1 VSEHRGAMLLSHP
14 IHHGEVL
21 DWSEMEVL
29 WRHCYG
35 EVLGGGNPRAS
46 ESRPLLLTT
55 PPTAT
60 PTSRAATAEVL
71 FESLRVPSLH
81 LPPTSTLALYATG
94 RTTGLVLECGEG
106 VSAATPVYEGFA
118 LPHACVRGGYGGGE
132 VTGELALLLRRGG
145 CSLATGAEREGVRGL
160 KEAACYVALDP
171 PAAEASLVA
180 AGGGGGGGGGR
191 RHGGGG
197 GGSSFS
203 ASAAPSSS
211 GSSTAT
217 TPPTTSQ
224 HTLPDGTVL
233 ELGPEL
239 FRAPECLFNPARV
252 GLEDPG
258 VGAAVVGAV
267 AKCDMDVRRAL
278 LGGIVCAGGSTAMRG
293 FPQRLLREVRAA
305 APPGAKVAV
314 WAPSERKV
322 LTWVGGSIL
331 ASLSTF
337 RDLAVTRE
345 EWEEEGPNALIRRG
359 GI

>member
-1 VSEHRGAMLLSHP
+1 MLLSHP
-14 IHHGEVL
+14 IQHGEVL

-35 EVLGGGNPRAS
+35 EVLGGGSPRAS

-55 PPTAT
+55 PPTST
-60 PTSRAATAEVL
+60 PTSRGATAEVL

-106 VSAATPVYEGFA
+106 VTAATPVYEGFA
-118 LPHACVRGGYGGGE
+118 LPHAVVRGGYGGGE

-145 CSLATGAEREGVRGL
+145 CPLATGSEREGVRGL

-171 PAAEASLVA
+171 AAAEASVVA
-180 AGGGGGGGGGR
+180 AGGGAGR
-191 RHGGGG
+191 PTTTAN
-197 GGSSFS
+197 SSAAASS
-203 ASAAPSSS
+203 ASSSS
-211 GSSTAT
+211 PSAT
-217 TPPTTSQ
+217 SP

-267 AKCDMDVRRAL
+267 AKCDMDVRRAM

-337 RDLAVTRE
+337 KDLAVTRE
-345 EWEEEGPNALIRRG
+345 EWEEEGPNALDRKSVV
-359 GI
+359 